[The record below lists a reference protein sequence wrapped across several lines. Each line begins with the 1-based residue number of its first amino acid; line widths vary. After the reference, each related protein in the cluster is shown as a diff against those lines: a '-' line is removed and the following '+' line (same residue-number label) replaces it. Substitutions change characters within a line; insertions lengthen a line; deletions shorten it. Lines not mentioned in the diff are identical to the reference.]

1 MEMIKVRDLAYE
13 YIRRDEEGNVES
25 INRAID
31 GVSLDVK
38 RGDFIAILG
47 ANGSGKSTLAKHIN
61 AILYP
66 SEGTVWVNGLSTA
79 KEDNMGNEE
88 VPAWSFKI
96 PIIKLYLP
104 W

>member
-47 ANGSGKSTLAKHIN
+47 ANGSGKSTLPN
-61 AILYP
+61 ILMQYCIHQ
-66 SEGTVWVNGLSTA
+66 
-79 KEDNMGNEE
+79 KE
-88 VPAWSFKI
+88 
-96 PIIKLYLP
+96 LYG
-104 W
+104 